1 MLNSLC
7 KSADEECFRG
17 YNNAE
22 KRYDYIKM
30 LKRNLNLIC
39 VFFMIK
45 GKIKTSLIAMLFKCF
60 VAF

>member
-1 MLNSLC
+1 MLMKIASG
-7 KSADEECFRG
+7 G
-17 YNNAE
+17 YNNNAV

-30 LKRNLNLIC
+30 LKRNQNLIC

-45 GKIKTSLIAMLFKCF
+45 WKIKISLIVVLFKCF